1 MTACKLPRKGG
12 FDMGDETRVQMM
24 EVKKGAAAM
33 GNVVERYLI
42 RFLGPVGRK
51 IAAAN
56 KTGRT
61 IALIGVVAAILSIVL
76 GLTSGTVQYG
86 VGHWKKG
93 LKYVY
98 VSYETTRFVVLVIGY
113 AMYKIGLTMKK

>member
-1 MTACKLPRKGG
+1 
-12 FDMGDETRVQMM
+12 MGDETKVQMR
-24 EVKKGAAAM
+24 EVAKGAAAM
-33 GNVVERYLI
+33 GNVVERYMI

-61 IALIGVVAAILSIVL
+61 LALIGVVAVLVSVVYGLSSDAL
-76 GLTSGTVQYG
+76 RYG
-86 VGHWKKG
+86 IAHAKRG

-98 VSYETTRFVVLVIGY
+98 INYEMKDFLLLIGGYVL
-113 AMYKIGLTMKK
+113 YKIGVAQKK